1 MAVAATITCFP
12 VPRSP
17 AGAGSGNG
25 PEALCSKPEGYPF
38 KGKSAALILSCAV
51 SPGLQFLAGVPLG
64 RMLFENESLTKLLVP
79 FPAQRPS
86 EARSSSPRVPATVSG
101 GGLGAGAPINPVRQL
116 HGFISVGLRNFQEIG
131 QKNRNEGG
139 CGRRS
144 QSKPRIAAP
153 AAKQR
158 ALRDRRLMAL
168 CATHSLPCPTR
179 TCRALLRQ

>member
-1 MAVAATITCFP
+1 
-12 VPRSP
+12 
-17 AGAGSGNG
+17 
-25 PEALCSKPEGYPF
+25 
-38 KGKSAALILSCAV
+38 
-51 SPGLQFLAGVPLG
+51 
-64 RMLFENESLTKLLVP
+64 MLFENESLTKLLVP

-144 QSKPRIAAP
+144 QSKPRIPAVPNADVQGALAP
-153 AAKQR
+153 VMKSGTQGAS
-158 ALRDRRLMAL
+158 ALERIQLG
-168 CATHSLPCPTR
+168 
-179 TCRALLRQ
+179 LRVSGRPQQSG